1 MNFKVT
7 TNILFR
13 MTPVLTVRTQMLFL
27 LVTSAYMLHQY
38 NMKIY
43 SSANNQDYRW
53 KVGEENDYILQTV
66 GNRRV
71 TYKKGPVLQVNW
83 MAVFMYLNI
92 FTRCHFHQS
101 RCHYSWSSYWS
112 SIMPRLLL
120 LLSHQYNNPSR
131 YITHKQIRRLI
142 IFILINYLIANIL
155 LWMCRRIP

>member
-83 MAVFMYLNI
+83 MAGKCPDYDGQDKPTDDYDDVNAGKDEY
-92 FTRCHFHQS
+92 HPQS
-101 RCHYSWSSYWS
+101 FGWRLSAVKVGVWQLGQAFFPPFLWPSRPKYWS
-112 SIMPRLLL
+112 KLLVDMAL
-120 LLSHQYNNPSR
+120 
-131 YITHKQIRRLI
+131 K
-142 IFILINYLIANIL
+142 
-155 LWMCRRIP
+155 